1 MQIKLRRGRMCG
13 VLPFLLM
20 FGALAALA
28 LVSDALLHAT
38 GRSGIARYLGI
49 PGALLIVASF
59 GYSLRKR
66 KAIRFGRPAQ
76 WLRVHEAMAWSGS
89 ALVLVHAGTTLHAVL
104 AWLALGAMLINVVSG
119 LTGQF
124 LLSRSRRG
132 VEQARQSATAPIGR
146 GPFARELEEQ
156 RLRESLALQVV
167 KQWRTVHLPITL
179 GFAALAT
186 AHIVAELLFWN
197 WQ

>member
-1 MQIKLRRGRMCG
+1 MQPKSRRRE

-20 FGALAALA
+20 FGALAAVA
-28 LVSDALLHAT
+28 LVSDALLHAS

-49 PGALLIVASF
+49 PGVLLIVASF

-89 ALVLVHAGTTLHAVL
+89 ALVLVHSGLTLHAVL

-124 LLSRSRRG
+124 LLSRSRRRL
-132 VEQARQSATAPIGR
+132 EQARQAAMQPIR
-146 GPFARELEEQ
+146 PGPSARELEEQ
-156 RLRESLALQVV
+156 LLREGLTFQVV

-179 GFAALAT
+179 AFAALAT
-186 AHIVAELLFWN
+186 AHVVAELLFWSG
-197 WQ
+197 Q

>member
-1 MQIKLRRGRMCG
+1 MQARSQRRE

-20 FGALAALA
+20 FGALAAVA

-49 PGALLIVASF
+49 PGALLIVTSF

-76 WLRVHEAMAWSGS
+76 WLRVHEAMAWFGS
-89 ALVLVHAGTTLHAVL
+89 ALVLVHSGLILHAVL

-124 LLSRSRRG
+124 LLSRSRRRL
-132 VEQARQSATAPIGR
+132 EQARQAAMQPIGP
-146 GPFARELEEQ
+146 GPSARELEEQ
-156 RLRESLALQVV
+156 LLGESLTFQVV

-179 GFAALAT
+179 AFAALAT
-186 AHIVAELLFWN
+186 AHIVAELLFWSGH
-197 WQ
+197 